1 MKTVGVAEEQSQAEP
16 SACAELPEITPEA
29 VAEDRVGTRN
39 RVARLI
45 LANGPS
51 TAADLAVRLG
61 LTPAGV
67 RRHLDALLAEGL
79 VEAREQ
85 RVYGQRGRG
94 RPAKVFVLTGTGRSV
109 FHHTYDEMAIDAL
122 RFIAESGGEH
132 AVDAFARRRFAGLAD
147 RYRELLAETAP
158 AERPRVL
165 ADALTA
171 DGYAASTRSTATA
184 PTPAKRPVEGA
195 QVCQHH
201 CPVQHVAEE
210 FPQLCEAE
218 TQVFAELLG
227 THVQRL
233 ATIAHGDGVCTTFI
247 PVPPVIA
254 VVAATD
260 TTTSVKTTPV
270 KTTAAKRPTQAT
282 PSAKSEGASA

>member
-1 MKTVGVAEEQSQAEP
+1 MKTVGALREQSQAES
-16 SACAELPEITPEA
+16 SAHADVPDLPALAPEA
-29 VAEDRVGTRN
+29 AAEDRVGTRN

-51 TAADLAVRLG
+51 TAADLAVLLS

-94 RPAKVFVLTGTGRSV
+94 RPAKVFALTGAGRSV
-109 FHHTYDEMAIDAL
+109 FHHTYDDMAIDAL
-122 RFIAESGGEH
+122 RFIAESGGES
-132 AVDAFARRRFAGLAD
+132 AVDAFARRRFAGLAE
-147 RYRELLAETAP
+147 RYRELLADVDP
-158 AERPRVL
+158 AERPRLL
-165 ADALTA
+165 AEALTA
-171 DGYAASTRSTATA
+171 DGYAASTRPTATV
-184 PTPAKRPVEGA
+184 PVPGKHPVQGA

-201 CPVQHVAEE
+201 CPVQNVAEE

-218 TQVFAELLG
+218 TQAFAELLG

-247 PVPPVIA
+247 PVPPVA
-254 VVAATD
+254 APHATAATKV
-260 TTTSVKTTPV
+260 SE
-270 KTTAAKRPTQAT
+270 Q
-282 PSAKSEGASA
+282 SEGASA

>member
-1 MKTVGVAEEQSQAEP
+1 VEIVGVSEERSQAEP
-16 SACAELPEITPEA
+16 SACSDLPALAPDSG
-29 VAEDRVGTRN
+29 VEDRFGTRN

-45 LANGPS
+45 LANGPC
-51 TAADLAVRLG
+51 TAADLATRLG

-94 RPAKVFVLTGTGRSV
+94 RPAKVFALTGDGRAV
-109 FHHTYDEMAIDAL
+109 FHHTYDDMAIDAL
-122 RFIAESGGEH
+122 RFIAENGGES
-132 AVDAFARRRFAGLAD
+132 AVDAFARRRFAGLAE
-147 RYRELLAETAP
+147 RYRKLLAGAKPADRPKLLAE
-158 AERPRVL
+158 
-165 ADALTA
+165 ALTA
-171 DGYAASTRSTATA
+171 DGYAASTRSTASV
-184 PTPAKRPVEGA
+184 PVPGKRPVEGA

-218 TQVFAELLG
+218 TQVFAEVLG

-247 PVPPVIA
+247 PSLP
-254 VVAATD
+254 AANQ
-260 TTTSVKTTPV
+260 SS
-270 KTTAAKRPTQAT
+270 PTQVT
-282 PSAKSEGASA
+282 PSEQSEGASA